1 MIVLQIISNW
11 ILKFL
16 TLKEYLPDFF
26 VCVKLPF
33 SVFYIFYPFLFLF
46 LFLVVIYFYPKRKTS
61 KKTYICISSV
71 ALCITLLIT
80 TVFSGFKIQK
90 DNVISDENT
99 LLLVD
104 VSDSSSNSKYKIDNY
119 VESILENYD
128 YDKNVGIIV
137 FGNECEYTKSTSSNS
152 KPTLSYNFLSNFLT
166 QSNVS
171 FNTSI

>member
-80 TVFSGFKIQK
+80 TVFCG
-90 DNVISDENT
+90 NVWSFNKNTISYNT
-99 LLLVD
+99 LFEKNKIVYTLNDIETATMSIELISTRLRTTNMVY
-104 VSDSSSNSKYKIDNY
+104 VLEMSDGSKIKIDAN
-119 VESILENYD
+119 D
-128 YDKNVGIIV
+128 
-137 FGNECEYTKSTSSNS
+137 
-152 KPTLSYNFLSNFLT
+152 
-166 QSNVS
+166 
-171 FNTSI
+171 